1 MLRTIRALA
10 SAFVA
15 AASLAAP
22 LFAAAP
28 VFSNNFTAV
37 TLDGVRLGTDTDPSN
52 FSEFPSVVYDP
63 SSALFHMW
71 VANTSVL
78 SIEGLRHATS
88 SDGVHFISDGNLS
101 FAGGSPFPAYGANT
115 EPQFEFPRAAK
126 IGSDWKLL
134 IWTENNP
141 SGAYG
146 DYNYNESV
154 NDIGVDPSTL
164 AVAHQGPVFPTDGS
178 GTFGQTT
185 GPYGIVNGK
194 LYVEDD
200 RIGGLSKWEYN
211 DAAPPSV
218 TPPADVY
225 QDLITGT
232 GYVYFLTN
240 PGNPLG
246 VYVHNV
252 ARVLDQG
259 DGTLGVY
266 YSLRYPDGSRV
277 NKQIY
282 YSQSGDDGQTWSAPA
297 GLFSNGDAV
306 RVDGAPN
313 TFDFSHPEVTLVGTR
328 RVLYFSTKVADGAF
342 VVATSAAQPPQANSW
357 ADLLGSGQG
366 AGEAGIAAIRTS
378 DGGYAVLAQTHGF
391 FPDNPA
397 FWLVRLDASGE
408 VVSQQAYTAPSTGP
422 GAGSNFFAAA
432 LTDAGDGGFV
442 MAGYTV
448 ATDSTIW
455 MVRVN
460 ASGNVVWSKTY
471 LTCQSGCGDQVASL
485 IRTSDGGFAFAL
497 SLGLPGPRLA
507 LGKIDGTGTLQWL
520 YSYPITAEFSSAS
533 SLIET
538 PDVGLATGASFI
550 PGFGLDNFR
559 VLKTDAAGTTVWDA
573 RVGSGNEGK
582 LTAIAN
588 FSSDGFLVAGTD
600 PAGFTQ
606 VAALDS
612 TGNVLWQSAYTGS
625 GFGAPTALVVT
636 PDGGAG
642 IAGFGSSNPKR
653 ATLLQIDSI
662 GAVEWA
668 KTFAPQTSS
677 KTSFSAIVSTFD
689 GGLVAVGSD
698 ASPSAS
704 LSRELVVKV
713 DAGGG
718 FVGCLDVESSL
729 PIAVST
735 PALFTQPI
743 ASIMVDEI
751 PNTTVADVPAT
762 KNTTDAPERII
773 CRGYLPSDL
782 DPTALAADPSGNGVA
797 DPGESFIVA
806 PTWENDGLVAT
817 SLSGHSSLL
826 SDSNGLDTAEPDP
839 DAGYGTVPSLA
850 TSDCL
855 TSTGDCFQFQFQNI
869 PRPSQHWDTTFD
881 ETLSTSDPHHRWAK
895 RWTVHAGLSFADVS
909 STSTFYPF
917 VENIF
922 HNGITGGCGAGV
934 FCPTNPV
941 TRAQMSV
948 FLLKAKHGA
957 SYVPPLCTPGVFA
970 DVPCPSLFADWIEEL
985 AAETITAGCGGD
997 DFCPDDAVTRQQ
1009 MAVFLLKALIGS
1021 GYTPPACTGIFGD
1034 VACPSQFA
1042 DWVETLYNR
1051 GITAGCSTS
1060 PLLYCPAA
1068 PNVREQM
1075 AVFLT
1080 KTFSLLLYAP

>member
-1 MLRTIRALA
+1 MLRTIRGVA
-10 SAFVA
+10 SAFVVA
-15 AASLAAP
+15 VSLATP
-22 LFAAAP
+22 LFATAP
-28 VFSNNFTAV
+28 VFTNNFTAV

-52 FSEFPSVVYDP
+52 YSMFPSVVYDP
-63 SSALFHMW
+63 SSGLFHMW
-71 VANTSVL
+71 VANTSAL
-78 SIEGLRHATS
+78 TIEGLRHATS

-101 FAGGSPFPAYGANT
+101 FAGGNPFPAYGANT

-154 NDIGVDPSTL
+154 NDIGADPSTL
-164 AVAHQGPVFPTDGS
+164 AVTHQGPVFPTDGT

-211 DAAPPSV
+211 DATPPSV

-282 YSQSGDDGQTWSAPA
+282 YSESADGGQTWSAPA

-306 RVDGAPN
+306 RVNGAPN
-313 TFDFSHPEVTLVGTR
+313 TFDFSHPEVALIGSR
-328 RVLYFSTKVADGAF
+328 RVLYFSTKAADGAF

-357 ADLLGSGQG
+357 ADILGSGQG
-366 AGEAGIAAIRTS
+366 AGETGQAVIRTS
-378 DGGYAVLAQTHGF
+378 DGGYAIAGNSHGLTAD
-391 FPDNPA
+391 PVG
-397 FWLVRLDASGE
+397 FWLLRLDATGE
-408 VVSQQAYTAPSTGP
+408 VLSQRVYAQNAPVTAGVSSLAEST
-422 GAGSNFFAAA
+422 
-432 LTDAGDGGFV
+432 DGGFV
-442 MAGYTV
+442 MAGAVFSTHLSMWV
-448 ATDSTIW
+448 LKVDSL
-455 MVRVN
+455 
-460 ASGNVVWSKTY
+460 GNVAWSETISVNDPA
-471 LTCQSGCGDQVASL
+471 LGDDASCLSLVA
-485 IRTSDGGFAFAL
+485 TSDGGFALAGLVADRFGLVKLAADGSL
-497 SLGLPGPRLA
+497 QWIRAYPGPAGSLGTQAFSLVETADGG
-507 LGKIDGTGTLQWL
+507 LG
-520 YSYPITAEFSSAS
+520 
-533 SLIET
+533 
-538 PDVGLATGASFI
+538 ATGSAWLS
-550 PGFGLDNFR
+550 GLQDFR
-559 VLKTDAAGTTVWDA
+559 VLKTDS
-573 RVGSGNEGK
+573 SGNISWEVTNAAPNLGFGYG
-582 LTAIAN
+582 IAN
-588 FSSDGFLVAGTD
+588 S
-600 PAGFTQ
+600 P
-606 VAALDS
+606 
-612 TGNVLWQSAYTGS
+612 S
-625 GFGAPTALVVT
+625 GGLVVT
-636 PDGGAG
+636 GEAPGIWAIALDQTGSLIWQKNYSLNSLNLIPSSIASASDGNYG
-642 IAGFGSSNPKR
+642 IALSPNRFTTLRYGSVLEIDASGNP
-653 ATLLQIDSI
+653 L
-662 GAVEWA
+662 WA
-668 KTFAPQTSS
+668 KSFATQLSS
-677 KTSFSAIVSTFD
+677 LSLLSSIAATFD
-689 GGLVAVGSD
+689 GGYVTVGQD
-698 ASPSAS
+698 QADTDTRLLA
-704 LSRELVVKV
+704 VKV
-713 DAGGG
+713 DSGGG
-718 FVGCLDVESSL
+718 FVGCLDEEVSL
-729 PIAVST
+729 PASATDASFNLAPLADT
-735 PALFTQPI
+735 P
-743 ASIMVDEI
+743 VDEMA
-751 PNTTVADVPAT
+751 NTVVTAVPVT
-762 KNTTDAPERII
+762 GNPTDASERII

-797 DPGESFIVA
+797 DPGESFVVA

-817 SLSGHSSLL
+817 FLTGHSSLV
-826 SDSNGLDTAEPDP
+826 SDSNGLNTADPDP
-839 DAGYGTVPSLA
+839 DASYGTVPSLA

-855 TSTGDCFQFQFQNI
+855 TATDDCFQFQFQNI

-909 STSTFYPF
+909 PTSTFYPF

-948 FLLKAKHGA
+948 FLLKAKHGK
-957 SYVPPLCTPGVFA
+957 SYVPPPCTPGVFA

-985 AAETITAGCGGD
+985 AAETITAGCGGGN
-997 DFCPDDAVTRQQ
+997 FCPDDPVTRQQ

-1021 GYTPPACTGIFGD
+1021 GYTPPACAGIFGD

-1042 DWVETLYNR
+1042 NWVETLYNR
-1051 GITAGCSTS
+1051 HITAGCSTS
-1060 PLLYCPAA
+1060 PLLYCPTA